1 MPTLMLLLVL
11 KILPLACSRHG
22 TVNFLPLR
30 VHPEAPALLSN
41 LTHGPTKQLR
51 RLFILLKHAAIRVL
65 EVPNLS
71 IRRLLAVDVL
81 LLFALLDI
89 SFFFKAIPECQVT
102 LLVRATVP
110 NFIDTQHLK
119 ALGQLR

>member
-1 MPTLMLLLVL
+1 MLLLVL

-22 TVNFLPLR
+22 TVNFLSLC
-30 VHPEAPALLSN
+30 VHPEAPAILSN

-71 IRRLLAVDVL
+71 IRRLLAVDDVL
-81 LLFALLDI
+81 IFALLNI
-89 SFFFKAIPECQVT
+89 FIFIKAVPECQVT
-102 LLVRATVP
+102 
-110 NFIDTQHLK
+110 
-119 ALGQLR
+119 